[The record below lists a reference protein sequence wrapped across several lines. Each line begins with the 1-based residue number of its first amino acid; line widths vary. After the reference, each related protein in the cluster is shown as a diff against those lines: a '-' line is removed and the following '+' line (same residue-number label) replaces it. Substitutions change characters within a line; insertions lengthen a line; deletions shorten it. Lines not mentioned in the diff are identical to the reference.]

1 MGTGQ
6 VRHFRGCEIP
16 DQLLSLWKGLCFFL
30 LGFTKMQIAGS
41 QEIKGSHYLARKVLK
56 LTVSRCSHQDINGTQ
71 PESWPKKLKTIQV
84 SLSLPLEILTIL
96 SARLHSPGIQR
107 TSLSQIFQLSV
118 VTIQYCRW
126 LYRSIN
132 PAQKMQWK
140 KLDRLAEFSFVNM
153 IVICAGNLEPDCE
166 NQSQDPKH
174 LHRLWG
180 LLQVF

>member
-1 MGTGQ
+1 MQTAIDFVICNYDGVDDMGTGQ

-16 DQLLSLWKGLCFFL
+16 DQLLSLWKGLCFSL

-56 LTVSRCSHQDINGTQ
+56 LTVSDQDINGTE

-118 VTIQYCRW
+118 VTIQYCRQ
-126 LYRSIN
+126 L
-132 PAQKMQWK
+132 QKYQSSAEDTK
-140 KLDRLAEFSFVNM
+140 VGSPCGVFICQHDCYLCRQSGTRL
-153 IVICAGNLEPDCE
+153 
-166 NQSQDPKH
+166 
-174 LHRLWG
+174 
-180 LLQVF
+180 

>member
-1 MGTGQ
+1 MALMTWALGRSDTSED
-6 VRHFRGCEIP
+6 VKFLINYF
-16 DQLLSLWKGLCFFL
+16 LSGKVGVFL
-30 LGFTKMQIAGS
+30 SFDLPICRLTKMQIAGS

-118 VTIQYCRW
+118 VTIQYCR
-126 LYRSIN
+126 
-132 PAQKMQWK
+132 
-140 KLDRLAEFSFVNM
+140 
-153 IVICAGNLEPDCE
+153 
-166 NQSQDPKH
+166 
-174 LHRLWG
+174 
-180 LLQVF
+180 

>member
-1 MGTGQ
+1 MQTAIDFVICNYDGVDDMGTGQ

-16 DQLLSLWKGLCFFL
+16 DQLLSLWKGLCFSL

-118 VTIQYCRW
+118 VTIQYCRQ
-126 LYRSIN
+126 L
-132 PAQKMQWK
+132 QKYQSSAEDTK
-140 KLDRLAEFSFVNM
+140 VGSPCGVFICQHDCYLCRQSGTRL
-153 IVICAGNLEPDCE
+153 
-166 NQSQDPKH
+166 
-174 LHRLWG
+174 
-180 LLQVF
+180 